1 MKARNLYRHHLKLL
15 QQAKQWI
22 EEDSRSSA
30 GSPLKETE
38 TAASIGRSA
47 LDYPDPAHFLTGLK
61 RKRLAIG
68 TFQIIITIIRTIQ
81 MSIAHRKV
89 GNRHSIRGGYI
100 DSLLE
105 RKDI

>member
-22 EEDSRSSA
+22 EEDSISSA

-47 LDYPDPAHFLTGLK
+47 LYYSDPAH
-61 RKRLAIG
+61 
-68 TFQIIITIIRTIQ
+68 
-81 MSIAHRKV
+81 
-89 GNRHSIRGGYI
+89 
-100 DSLLE
+100 
-105 RKDI
+105 